1 MNEKLKG
8 YLGDDSDK
16 YPYAL
21 EAQFPRVVEKIA
33 ELWNSPKKISA
44 CFEELLIDQRGTRKG
59 FSSEV
64 AREIF
69 KLSIVSQNL
78 WAQQEEKATVWV
90 NKEQTAVSKR
100 EAQRE
105 LDRLGL
111 KLTPAHMLK
120 AAEFRDPAR
129 ILLFLKAGMDVDIR
143 DEREWTPLMVAA
155 FNGNEVVAKLL
166 VQHGA
171 NPNALDR
178 AGYAPL
184 HWAALNGFEEVVRLL
199 ISKGV
204 DRNARS
210 RFGITALMQ
219 TASGGH
225 CGVLTLLLQAD
236 ADPDLASDDGLTP
249 LHKAVANGHS
259 KAVEILVQA
268 GASILLAD
276 KEGKT
281 PLSIAD
287 KSRHPTIIKF
297 LHRELKLPGYDT

>member
-1 MNEKLKG
+1 MNEKLKE
-8 YLGDDSDK
+8 YLAGADDK
-16 YPYAL
+16 YPHAL
-21 EAQFPRVVEKIA
+21 EAAYPRIVEKIV
-33 ELWNSPKKISA
+33 ELWNSPKKSEDY
-44 CFEELLIDQRGTRKG
+44 FNELLIDQRGNRKG
-59 FSSEV
+59 FSSNI

-69 KLSIVSQNL
+69 QLSLLSQKLWEKQKD
-78 WAQQEEKATVWV
+78 KATVWV
-90 NKEQTAVSKR
+90 KTEQTQQSRR

-120 AAEFRDPAR
+120 AAEFADPSR

-166 VQHGA
+166 IQHGA

-184 HWAALNGFEEVVRLL
+184 HWAALNGFESVVKML
-199 ISKGV
+199 IDKGV
-204 DRNARS
+204 DRDARS
-210 RFGITALMQ
+210 KFGITALMQ

-236 ADPDLASDDGLTP
+236 ADPDLASDDGLTA
-249 LHKAVANGHS
+249 LHKAVANGHA
-259 KAVEILVQA
+259 KAVETLVQS
-268 GASILLAD
+268 GASILIAD
-276 KEGKT
+276 KDGRT
-281 PLSIAD
+281 PLAIAD
-287 KSRHPTIIKF
+287 KSKHPTIIKM
-297 LHRELKLPGYDT
+297 LRTELKLPGYDS

>member
-1 MNEKLKG
+1 MNEKLKE
-8 YLGDDSDK
+8 YLGADIDK
-16 YPYAL
+16 YPHAL
-21 EAQFPRVVEKIA
+21 EAQHPRILEKIV
-33 ELWNSPKKISA
+33 ELWSSPKKISA
-44 CFEELLIDQRGTRKG
+44 YFEDLLIDQRGNRKG
-59 FSSEV
+59 FSAEI

-69 KLSIVSQNL
+69 KLSLLSQSV
-78 WAQQEEKATVWV
+78 WTQQEEKATVWV
-90 NKEQTAVSKR
+90 NKEQTAQSKR

-111 KLTPAHMLK
+111 KLTPSHMLK
-120 AAEFRDPAR
+120 AAEFSDPAR
-129 ILLFLKAGMDVDIR
+129 ILLFLKAGMDVDVR

-166 VQHGA
+166 IQHGA

-199 ISKGV
+199 IDKGV

-210 RFGITALMQ
+210 KFGITALMQ

-249 LHKAVANGHS
+249 LHKAVANGHAQ
-259 KAVEILVQA
+259 AVEILLKA

-287 KSRHPTIIKF
+287 KSKHPTIIKM
-297 LHRELKLPGYDT
+297 LRQELKLPGYDT